1 MNRRQFLTTTGAL
14 LGTAAATANGGTP
27 AMPLAFA
34 DYSRHDATG
43 LAELVRKGEVS
54 AAELLETAIARR
66 DAVDPIINAVVQRH
80 DELARAA
87 LATGLPAGPLR
98 GVPFLLKDLGVTLA
112 GTVTTNGSNFFRD
125 ARAPQDSTLVQRY
138 RAAGLVIFGKT
149 ASPEF
154 GQTATTESRLWGAT
168 RNPWQREHSSGGSS
182 GGAAAAV
189 AAGIVPAAHA
199 SDGGGSI
206 RIPAA
211 HCGLF
216 GLKTSRGRLP
226 FGPAAIESWMGLST
240 QHVITRSVRD
250 SALLLDV
257 SQGPEAGSRIVPPV
271 GDASYAAALGKPV
284 DRLRIAIWDSH
295 LFGQPVHADCK
306 AALDRAARLCESL
319 GHVLEPVTLQL
330 PVQEMFG
337 AMGVVTGTG
346 MLTSIHD
353 REQQL
358 GRPVTEQDIESIN
371 WHHYQAA
378 RRRSAEDLYRARAS
392 FDRVGRILDEFL
404 TRYDMVLSPVTAVP
418 PPRLGELSLD
428 QPYERFVAAAINAS
442 PFTAVWNMGGQPA
455 MSVPL
460 HWNDAGLPIGV
471 QFAGRFGDE
480 ATLLRLAAQLEQ
492 AAPWAGRR
500 PDLRVGRDMSP
511 AIRSR

>member
-1 MNRRQFLTTTGAL
+1 MNRRQFLTTSSAL
-14 LGTAAATANGGTP
+14 LGAAATAHAHGRGRVK
-27 AMPLAFA
+27 PLTYA

-43 LAELVRKGEVS
+43 LAGLLRRGEVS

-66 DAVDPIINAVVQRH
+66 DAVDPLINAVVQRH
-80 DELARAA
+80 DELARAT
-87 LATGLPAGPLR
+87 LAAGLPAGPLR
-98 GVPFLLKDLGVTLA
+98 GVPFLLKDLGISLA
-112 GTVTTNGSNFFRD
+112 GTVTTHGSAFFRD
-125 ARAPQDSTLVQRY
+125 ARAVEDSTLVQRY
-138 RAAGLVIFGKT
+138 RAAGLVVFGKT

-168 RNPWQREHSSGGSS
+168 RNPWQREHSAGGSS

-206 RIPAA
+206 RIPAS

-226 FGPAAIESWMGLST
+226 FGPSAIENWMGLST

-257 SQGPEAGSRIVPPV
+257 GQGPEAGSRIVPPV
-271 GDASYAAALGKPV
+271 GARSFVAALDRPV
-284 DRLRIAIWDSH
+284 GRLRIAVWDSH
-295 LFGQPVHADCK
+295 LFGQPVHADCR
-306 AALDRAARLCESL
+306 AALARAAGLCESL
-319 GHVLEPVTLQL
+319 GHFLEPVTLQL

-337 AMGVVTGTG
+337 AMGVMTGTG

-353 REQQL
+353 REKQI
-358 GRPVTEQDIESIN
+358 GRTVTEQDIEPIN
-371 WHHYQAA
+371 WRHYQAA
-378 RRRSAEDLYRARAS
+378 RQRSAEDLYRARAS
-392 FDRVGRILDEFL
+392 FDRVGRILDGVL
-404 TRYDMVLSPVTAVP
+404 SRCDLVLSPVTAVP

-442 PFTAVWNMGGQPA
+442 PFTALWNMGGQPA

-480 ATLLRLAAQLEQ
+480 VTLLRLAVQLEQ

-500 PDLRVGRDMSP
+500 PELHAG
-511 AIRSR
+511 